1 MNALPPAKILIV
13 DDDAAIR
20 RLLKALLHQDF
31 RTAEAASGEE
41 ALEILA
47 GFAADLVLLDIMLP
61 GLNGWE
67 ICRRLK
73 SGPAE
78 AAPQVMMVSAK
89 SSKAEQLRAYEAGA
103 DDYVVKPFDAQEI
116 VARVR
121 LHTRLQQANRG
132 VAAIRAEIDSR
143 NSELKRLAE
152 QRMQDIVN
160 IQDVAVF
167 TLAKVSESRDRESA
181 GHLARMRAYSQILA
195 EHLAAGGPYAHH
207 IDRRFLQD
215 LYRSSP
221 LHDIGKVA
229 IRDDILLKPG
239 RLTPDEFEI
248 MKQHAVIGAD
258 ILDEAVRRCT
268 NAGFLTMAA
277 EIARYHHER
286 FDGSGYPSGRRGREI
301 PLSARI
307 VALADVYDAVTSV
320 RPYKPAF
327 PAHQARQM
335 IEEQSGRHFDPVV
348 VDAFRAC
355 FADFLALQRRTPDDS
370 PVATEFPAVSHGNYV
385 EAAAAGCGV

>member
-1 MNALPPAKILIV
+1 MI
-13 DDDAAIR
+13 
-20 RLLKALLHQDF
+20 
-31 RTAEAASGEE
+31 
-41 ALEILA
+41 
-47 GFAADLVLLDIMLP
+47 
-61 GLNGWE
+61 
-67 ICRRLK
+67 
-73 SGPAE
+73 
-78 AAPQVMMVSAK
+78 
-89 SSKAEQLRAYEAGA
+89 
-103 DDYVVKPFDAQEI
+103 
-116 VARVR
+116 ARVR
-121 LHTRLQQANRG
+121 LHAQLQHAHHR
-132 VAAIRAEIDSR
+132 VASIRTEIDSR

-167 TLAKVSESRDRESA
+167 TLAKVADRATARAAAISRGASL
-181 GHLARMRAYSQILA
+181 HQVLA
-195 EHLAAGGPYAHH
+195 EHLAAGGPYAEH

-258 ILDEAVRRCT
+258 ILDEAVARC
-268 NAGFLTMAA
+268 NGAGFLTMAA

-286 FDGSGYPSGRRGREI
+286 FDGSGYPSGRRGRQI
-301 PLSARI
+301 PLPARI

-327 PAHQARQM
+327 PSAYARQL

-355 FADFLALQRRTPDDS
+355 FADFVALQTGAPGHSPSVPDLLAFQEYNHVDS
-370 PVATEFPAVSHGNYV
+370 
-385 EAAAAGCGV
+385 AAAGCGL